1 MLNVSSEH
9 SFNIIKPGV
18 ELKYVYLSN
27 AARQFKEG
35 DEVWIRKFSIG
46 NKWIPGTILCC
57 TCPLSYNALTEKG
70 IVKKHKDHLR
80 KKESPIKDEIYP
92 EVQLEKRG
100 LHQNETTVN
109 SPVTANNPL
118 QNITDPSTQKQLRIQ
133 INNVPKSANDVLIE
147 PQPVETNLGNSGGGG
162 DSSIV
167 LRRSQRERRPPK
179 YLKHYESW
187 SNEYRNGVE
196 KRPKVGVVS

>member
-1 MLNVSSEH
+1 MLNISSEH

-18 ELKYVYLSN
+18 ELNKYVYLSN

-46 NKWIPGTILCC
+46 NKWIPGRILCC
-57 TCPLSYNALTEKG
+57 TCPLSYKALTEKG
-70 IVKKHKDHLR
+70 IIKKHKDHLR

-100 LHQNETTVN
+100 LHLNEN
-109 SPVTANNPL
+109 PVTANNPS

-133 INNVPKSANDVLIE
+133 INNVPKLASDVLIE
-147 PQPVETNLGNSGGGG
+147 PQPEETNLGSSGGGG
-162 DSSIV
+162 DLSIV
-167 LRRSQRERRPPK
+167 LRRSQ
-179 YLKHYESW
+179 
-187 SNEYRNGVE
+187 
-196 KRPKVGVVS
+196 